1 MRRGAILF
9 AVVWLNACS
18 ALLRPGVELHGVMTG
33 TAPTATVAGERV
45 DQPGVSFSPPSGRIW
60 YFLGRSAEEAALA
73 ARGSSRDE
81 TYVTAVS
88 TYRLPSELSPD
99 EFLAWVK
106 AQRAAEPQAVRY
118 ELIHND
124 EQLYAERPEVCVKY
138 RSTSKDYGAKR
149 GGQFPL
155 FDTLGM
161 HCIHPTSQ
169 RVGVFVEFSRKAP
182 TSADASFDADGLRL
196 LQSVAFMPFT

>member
-1 MRRGAILF
+1 MKRGAILV

-18 ALLRPGVELHGVMTG
+18 ALLRPGAELHGVMTG

-45 DQPGVSFSPPSGRIW
+45 DQPGVSFSPPSGRSW
-60 YFLGRSAEEAALA
+60 YFLGRSTELATLA
-73 ARGSSRDE
+73 ARGSSNDE
-81 TYVTAVS
+81 TYVAAVRR
-88 TYRLPSELSPD
+88 YQLPSELSP
-99 EFLAWVK
+99 EAFLTWVK

-149 GGQFPL
+149 GGEFPF

-161 HCIHPTSQ
+161 HCIHPTSK

-182 TSADASFDADGLRL
+182 TPADDSFNAEGLRL
-196 LQSVAFMPFT
+196 LQSVAFMPFK